1 MIIKNQWKLW
11 WYFSVTTFFQKVK
24 RFLKIGH
31 TFYVHF
37 QESQKSLEKGC
48 LKSEL

>member
-1 MIIKNQWKLW
+1 MIIKNQCKLW
-11 WYFSVTTFFQKVK
+11 WYFPVTEIFQKVK
-24 RFLKIGH
+24 RVLKIGH

-48 LKSEL
+48 LKLDL